1 MRLDPGVQEHIEHK
15 SQKLLPETRGQEDEK
30 YTSDAEKIAYFFTH
44 VYYRNLMTTDFPVS
58 PKKMGRVEWFCAGVL
73 MVRTMVVVS
82 VAWIVR
88 VVWAVVVVTVV
99 GVVRTV
105 VMVAVVRIVRVV
117 WAVVVVTVVR
127 IVRVRRTVVL
137 VSIARVIRTA
147 VLVVVWVVVLVIVW
161 VVVAGVATS
170 RT

>member
-99 GVVRTV
+99 
-105 VMVAVVRIVRVV
+105 
-117 WAVVVVTVVR
+117 R